1 MRNRYSL
8 AFLNLHI
15 QVANIIVVRHHALE
29 FFFEFHFFL
38 RLISTMTMSKINH
51 EETMT
56 DFITYTRH
64 TPQKPNFINY
74 MRHTPEEPHK
84 TNFINYMRHTP
95 EELHMTNFINYMRHT
110 LEKPYTCILS
120 NHIHNY
126 NKQDLHKSC
135 TNSNQNPL
143 SFYED
148 EDSLV

>member
-74 MRHTPEEPHK
+74 MRHTPEE
-84 TNFINYMRHTP
+84 
-95 EELHMTNFINYMRHT
+95 LHMTNFINYMRHT